1 MIANRKQCSRGA
13 RATLERQAPDVWEE
27 FLGGDSSQE
36 LWIRN
41 FGVPR
46 STYDELCEAVGPLVA
61 PAPSYFWEPVPT
73 DKCPSS
79 AKKCFHCSFSKYVY
93 LFSCECKKSCWG
105 FFIDLFPIRIFSF
118 SNSTNSMETHLLISF
133 RNQTVILPCQKFEAL
148 FLLHTNGCSAN

>member
-1 MIANRKQCSRGA
+1 MIANRRQCSRGA
-13 RATLERQAPDVWEE
+13 RATLERQASDVWEE

-79 AKKCFHCSFSKYVY
+79 AKKCFHCWNSFSKYVY
-93 LFSCECKKSCWG
+93 LFSCKCKKKKLL
-105 FFIDLFPIRIFSF
+105 FFFLIDLFPIRIFSF
-118 SNSTNSMETHLLISF
+118 SNSTNSMETLLLI
-133 RNQTVILPCQKFEAL
+133 
-148 FLLHTNGCSAN
+148 